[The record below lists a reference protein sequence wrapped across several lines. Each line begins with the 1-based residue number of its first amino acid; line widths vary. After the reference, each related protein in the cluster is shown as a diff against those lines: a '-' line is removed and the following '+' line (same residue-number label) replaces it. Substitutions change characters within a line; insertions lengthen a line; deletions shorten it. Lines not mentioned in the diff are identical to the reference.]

1 MRTLIIAFAFLAL
14 TACSGNRQAK
24 TVSEFEDRNP
34 YAKLTQDSALPD
46 GNRVRIYHDLVPR
59 ITASGHY
66 STELR
71 TAFNCPDASAPSPA
85 TTPTKTNL
93 ER

>member
-71 TAFNCPDASAPSPA
+71 TAALIHRGDTIIDQAHGVQLP
-85 TTPTKTNL
+85 
-93 ER
+93 